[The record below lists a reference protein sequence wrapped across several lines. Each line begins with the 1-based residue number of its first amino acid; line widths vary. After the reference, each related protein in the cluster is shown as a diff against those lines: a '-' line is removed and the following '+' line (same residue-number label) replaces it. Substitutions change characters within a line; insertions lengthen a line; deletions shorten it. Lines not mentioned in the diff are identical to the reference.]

1 MLAILDAITPV
12 FLVILA
18 GVLVERAGILP
29 RETGRTVSVLVV
41 NVTLPCLL
49 FHMMTQVTAE
59 QLSQGWWWFATAVL
73 PLAILWSWAGI
84 ELVRRVP
91 FGPAVIYGFSTVF
104 FNAAFVGLPVVMNL
118 FPGNQQALAVAGL
131 CVVASNSAGLTGQIC
146 LDVWSRRRRA
156 GEGSA
161 PQAPQAGLATACWR
175 IVRQYVLGNTVLVAT
190 LVGLSLA
197 FLQIPLWKPAAKAVH
212 MLGMLSPTAMLFV
225 FGFNLCSFLQKAAS
239 GRKGLFLHSCL
250 VSLAKLLGFPAAT
263 WAMLACFGYS
273 QEWLAVTVVMCA
285 TGTGIVTSVFA
296 EVYGAAP
303 EETALTVA
311 VTNVMSFFSLLLFV
325 WLLKGAGHMA

>member
-1 MLAILDAITPV
+1 MPAILDAIAPV

-18 GVLVERAGILP
+18 GVLAERAGMLA
-29 RETGRTVSVLVV
+29 RETGRIVSVLVV

-49 FHMMTQVTAE
+49 FNLMTQVTAE
-59 QLSQGWWWFATAVL
+59 QLSKGWWWLATAFL
-73 PLAILWSWAGI
+73 PLVILWSWAGV
-84 ELVRRVP
+84 ELARRVP

-118 FPGNQQALAVAGL
+118 FPGNQQAMAVAGL

-146 LDVWSRRRRA
+146 LDAWNRRRRA
-156 GEGSA
+156 GEGSRPPA
-161 PQAPQAGLATACWR
+161 PPGGPAASCWR
-175 IVRQYVLGNTVLVAT
+175 IVRQYVLGNPVLSAT
-190 LVGLSLA
+190 IIGLSLA
-197 FLQIPLWKPAAKAVH
+197 ILEIPLWKPAAKAVQ

-225 FGFNLCSFLQKAAS
+225 FGFNLCTFLRKAAS
-239 GRKGLFLHSCL
+239 GRKGLFLHSLL
-250 VSLAKLLGFPAAT
+250 VSLAKLIGFPAAT
-263 WAMLACFGYS
+263 WAALACFGYS

-325 WLLKGAGHMA
+325 WLLKDAGHMV